1 MNRRTFSIATTTSLV
16 FANASASAQPQGV
29 RIRFVITRVTKS
41 SDGAHARSTYENA
54 VLMAP
59 NERFQADFQDEYRLA
74 LRPVQTGEG
83 IRIEASLTDLRLNP
97 ATQMS
102 GQAFLDIGQGG
113 SITFQSPG
121 NETYGLGLLLTSQPL
136 PKSAA

>member
-16 FANASASAQPQGV
+16 FTTAAISGQPQGV
-29 RIRFVITRVTKS
+29 RIRFVITRATKN
-41 SDGAHARSTYENA
+41 SDGAQTRSTYENA

-74 LRPVQTGEG
+74 IRPVQTSEG
-83 IRIEASLTDLRLNP
+83 IRIEASLTDLKLNP
-97 ATQMS
+97 ATEMS

-113 SITFQSPG
+113 SIAFQSTG
-121 NETYGLGLLLTSQPL
+121 NKTYGLGLLVTSQPL